1 MRPVSR
7 FGLVAIAGAALA
19 TAASGQLNIPPIVI
33 LPTEDFVWTWGDMR
47 PIDDLE
53 EPEFEITGIERAF
66 RCTAKGNFKPG
77 SHLRDVY
84 EARQF
89 EQSLMGSITFIQTTT
104 ATLNNLYLSNDLQ
117 WAVLECIIPE
127 SVESEEEA
135 QERVDRAM
143 ERAERERQRRR
154 EREEEQQAGESE

>member
-1 MRPVSR
+1 M
-7 FGLVAIAGAALA
+7 
-19 TAASGQLNIPPIVI
+19 PPIVN
-33 LPTEDFVWTWGDMR
+33 LPTDDFVWPWGQLR
-47 PIDDLE
+47 PIDNIE
-53 EPEFEITGIERAF
+53 EPEFEISGVERSF
-66 RCTAKGNFKPG
+66 QCTATGSFKPG
-77 SHLRDVY
+77 SHMRDVY

-127 SVESEEEA
+127 SVESEDEA
-135 QERVDRAM
+135 QERVDRAV
-143 ERAERERQRRR
+143 ERAERERERRR

>member
-7 FGLVAIAGAALA
+7 FGLVAIAGVAFAA
-19 TAASGQLNIPPIVI
+19 AAFGQLNIPPIVV
-33 LPTEDFVWTWGDMR
+33 LPTEDFVWTWGDLR

-53 EPEFEITGIERAF
+53 EPEFEITGIERSF

-89 EQSLMGSITFIQTTT
+89 EQTLMGSITFIQTTT
-104 ATLNNLYLSNDLQ
+104 ATLNSLYLSNDLQ

-127 SVESEEEA
+127 SVETEEDV
-135 QERVDRAM
+135 QERVDRAV
-143 ERAERERQRRR
+143 ERAERERERRR
-154 EREEEQQAGESE
+154 EREAEQQADESK